1 MGKIG
6 LIIKREYT
14 TRVRNRTFIIMTI
27 LGPLLFIGFYAVL
40 IFAIV
45 SQEEKPHT
53 VCVVNDSPLAG
64 EMNKTFLRYNAMRPN
79 SNLKF
84 VFGYEDRY
92 EAIDHLKDEKY
103 QSVLYIPPNCPPHYS
118 GIILGYQERP
128 SNTMKLSIDQEV
140 SKMATQLNMLNA
152 GVDSTYKDSI
162 HKSVTVRMEQAEF
175 MGSEQGRDKEQLRT
189 VRTLVG
195 YIFGIGIYLFI
206 FMYGVQVFRG
216 VMEEKTN
223 RIVEVVISSVK
234 PFQLMLGKI
243 IGIALVGLTQF
254 VVLVGFTT
262 LVISLLTVVFAP
274 EISQQIQSGGMETQM
289 NVSGYDAGFFVD
301 ALYWMKLQ
309 ILIPI
314 FLFYFIFGYLLYAS
328 LFAAVGSSVDS
339 ESDSQQFMLP
349 ITLPL
354 VFAFAMGQYVI
365 NDPDGTLAVTLSM
378 IPFTSPIIMTVRVC
392 VSESLPVWQLLL
404 SMGIQV
410 ITFYVVVRMAAK
422 IYRTGIL
429 MYGKKPSYKELFKWL
444 RYKN

>member
-40 IFAIV
+40 IFAII

-53 VCVVNDSPLAG
+53 VCVVNDSPLAP
-64 EMNKTFLRYNAMRPN
+64 EMNKSFIQYNVMRPK

-84 VFGYEDRY
+84 VFGYKDKFD
-92 EAIDHLKDEKY
+92 AIDHLKDEKY
-103 QSVLYIPPNCPPHYS
+103 QSVLYIPPNCPPHY
-118 GIILGYQERP
+118 GAIILGYDARP
-128 SNTMKLSIDQEV
+128 SNSVKLAIDQVV
-140 SKMATQLNMLNA
+140 SKMATRLNMLNA
-152 GVDSTYKDSI
+152 GIDSTYKDQI
-162 HKSVTVRMEQAEF
+162 HESVNVRMEPAEF
-175 MGSEQGRDKEQLRT
+175 MGSEEGRDKENLRT
-189 VRTLVG
+189 VRTVVG

-254 VVLVGFTT
+254 IILVSFTT
-262 LVISLLTVVFAP
+262 IVISLLTVAFAP
-274 EISQQIQSGGMETQM
+274 TIAQQVQSGGMDSQM
-289 NVSGYDAGFFVD
+289 NVSGLNVGFFID
-301 ALYWMKLQ
+301 ALYWMKLH
-309 ILIPI
+309 ILLPV

-365 NDPDGTLAVTLSM
+365 NDPDGTLAVVLSL
-378 IPFTSPIIMTVRVC
+378 IPLTSPIIMTVRVC
-392 VSESLPVWQLLL
+392 VSEALPIWQLLL
-404 SMGIQV
+404 SMGLQV
-410 ITFYVVVRMAAK
+410 LTFYVVVRMAAK

>member
-6 LIIKREYT
+6 LIIKREYL

-45 SQEEKPHT
+45 SQEEKAHT
-53 VCVVNDSPLAG
+53 VCVVNDSPFKK
-64 EMNKTFLRYNAMRPN
+64 EMNKTFLKYNVMHPKG
-79 SNLKF
+79 NLKF
-84 VFGYEDRY
+84 VFTHNDRFQ
-92 EAIDHLKDEKY
+92 AIDHLKDEQY
-103 QSVLYIPPNCPPHYS
+103 QSVLYIPPNCPPHYK
-118 GIILGYQERP
+118 GIILGYQTRP
-128 SNTMKLSIDQEV
+128 SNSMKLAIDQEV

-152 GVDSTYKDSI
+152 GLDSTYKDSI

-175 MGSEQGRDKEQLRT
+175 MGSEEGRDKENLRQI
-189 VRTLVG
+189 RTIVG
-195 YIFGIGIYLFI
+195 YIFGIGVYLFI

-254 VVLVGFTT
+254 IILVTFTT
-262 LVISLLTVVFAP
+262 LVISGLTIAFAP
-274 EISQQIQSGGMETQM
+274 EIQQQVQAGTMETQM
-289 NVSGYDAGFFVD
+289 DVNGFNAGFFID
-301 ALYWMKLQ
+301 ALYMMKLH

-365 NDPDGTLAVTLSM
+365 NDPDGPLAVTLSM
-378 IPFTSPIIMTVRVC
+378 IPFTSPIIMTVRAC
-392 VSESLPVWQLLL
+392 VSESLPLWQLLL
-404 SMGIQV
+404 SMTIQV
-410 ITFYVVVRMAAK
+410 VTFYIVVRMAAK

-429 MYGKKPSYKELFKWL
+429 MYGKKPTYKELFKWL
-444 RYKN
+444 RYRN

>member
-6 LIIKREYT
+6 LIIKREYL

-27 LGPLLFIGFYAVL
+27 LGPVLIIGFYAVL
-40 IFAIV
+40 IFAII

-53 VCVVNDSPLAG
+53 VCVVNNSSMSAT
-64 EMNKTFLRYNAMRPN
+64 MNKTFQRYNILKPK

-84 VFGYEDRY
+84 IFKYNDRF
-92 EAIDHLKDEKY
+92 EAIDHIKEGEY
-103 QSVLYIPPNCPPHYS
+103 QSILYIPPNCPPHYS
-118 GIILGYQERP
+118 GIRLAYDVRP
-128 SNTMKLSIDQEV
+128 SNTMKLAIDAEV
-140 SKMATQLNMLNA
+140 SKMAEEMNMFFI
-152 GVDSTYKDSI
+152 GVDAVYKDSI
-162 HKSVTVRMEQAEF
+162 HESINVRMQTAES
-175 MGSEQGRDKEQLRT
+175 MGDPKAEDKEQLRT
-189 VRTLVG
+189 VQSILA

-223 RIVEVVISSVK
+223 RIVEVVVSSVK

-254 VVLVGFTT
+254 IILVTFTG
-262 LVISLLTVVFAP
+262 LVISALTMAFAP
-274 EISQQIQSGGMETQM
+274 TIAQQVQSGSMESQLD
-289 NVSGYDAGFFVD
+289 VSGFNMGYFLD
-301 ALYWMKLQ
+301 ALYLMNLPL
-309 ILIPI
+309 ILGV
-314 FLFYFIFGYLLYAS
+314 FVFYFIFGYLLYAS

-354 VFAFAMGQYVI
+354 IFAFAMGQYVV
-365 NDPDGTLAVTLSM
+365 NDPDGVLAVILSM

-392 VSESLPVWQLLL
+392 VGSVQIWEVLV
-404 SMGIQV
+404 SMTILMG
-410 ITFYVVVRMAAK
+410 TFYFVVKMAAK